1 MEKGRKLGETVRIVQ
16 SLNQLSS
23 ATKLSAKNH
32 LSAFS
37 LVITMTCIGKL
48 FFTYIYICIQFS

>member
-1 MEKGRKLGETVRIVQ
+1 MEWGRKLGETVKIVQ

-23 ATKLSAKNH
+23 AMKLSAKNH

-37 LVITMTCIGKL
+37 MVITMTCIGK
-48 FFTYIYICIQFS
+48 FFFNIYI